1 MKKIETEIMKA
12 LLNSVYRDKPI
23 SETIYKN
30 AVDQI
35 NAQKKDV

>member
-12 LLNSVYRDKPI
+12 LLNSIYQDELI

-35 NAQKKDV
+35 DSEKKDA